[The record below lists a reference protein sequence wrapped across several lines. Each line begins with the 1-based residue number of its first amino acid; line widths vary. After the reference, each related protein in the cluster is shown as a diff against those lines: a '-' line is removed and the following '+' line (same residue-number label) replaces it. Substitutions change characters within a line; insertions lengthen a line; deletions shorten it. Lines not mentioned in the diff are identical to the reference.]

1 MRGANI
7 LTGVAVLA
15 WVGLSVI
22 GLSLLQGV
30 VEQNIPGYPN
40 SGQIQYY
47 VVYPL
52 VVAALLVACG
62 WFCNRIV
69 RRPAALGCLAA
80 IALFS
85 VLIYMLGF
93 GGGI

>member
-15 WVGLSVI
+15 WVGLSLI

-30 VEQNIPGYPN
+30 VEQGIPGYPN

-47 VVYPL
+47 VINPL
-52 VVAALLVACG
+52 VVAALLVACA
-62 WFCNRIV
+62 WFCNRVV
-69 RRPAALGCLAA
+69 RRPVVLGWLAA

-85 VLIYMLGF
+85 VSIYMLGF
-93 GGGI
+93 GGGV

>member
-15 WVGLSVI
+15 WVGLSLI
-22 GLSLLQGV
+22 GLSLLRGV
-30 VEQNIPGYPN
+30 VEQNVPGYPN

-47 VVYPL
+47 VTYPM
-52 VVAALLVACG
+52 VVAVLLIACA

-69 RRPAALGCLAA
+69 RRPAVLGCLSGT
-80 IALFS
+80 ALFS
-85 VLIYMLGF
+85 VLFYLLGF
-93 GGGI
+93 GGGV